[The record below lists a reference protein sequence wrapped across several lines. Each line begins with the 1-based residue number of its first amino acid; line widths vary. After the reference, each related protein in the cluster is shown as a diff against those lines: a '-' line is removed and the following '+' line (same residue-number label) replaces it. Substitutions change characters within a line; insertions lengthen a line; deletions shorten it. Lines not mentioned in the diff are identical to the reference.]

1 MLWACWIVDAGCC
14 AANFGAAA
22 ARDFQLK
29 MGLRSRQCCLPLPT
43 IEGRRGAFFLAVVAA
58 REGVAWAALQDTGY
72 QMCPAASESEEDGAV
87 SGRPPQLLRGCWADR
102 GPAAGADMW
111 IENSQRHKKCWGGLL
126 LLSWRDGLFGV
137 PERLSWKEPR
147 EQVEASILSSNLPEL
162 RSGRSNLAQGW
173 PCTIFSF
180 ERDFGMSSCRDCSGT
195 CQKPW
200 HPKARLSAPMQSG
213 QRRSPDIAG
222 AKRARNADSPLST
235 HVLICLK

>member
-1 MLWACWIVDAGCC
+1 MLDSRCRLLRCEFRRSSCKRLSAQNRLEISTVLFAFANDRGEKRGLLSCSGRCAREWLGQLARIQVTRCVKQRVSPRKTVQSAVDLRSFCEDAG
-14 AANFGAAA
+14 
-22 ARDFQLK
+22 R
-29 MGLRSRQCCLPLPT
+29 
-43 IEGRRGAFFLAVVAA
+43 IEGL
-58 REGVAWAALQDTGY
+58 LQVRTCGSRIPKDIR
-72 QMCPAASESEEDGAV
+72 SV
-87 SGRPPQLLRGCWADR
+87 
-102 GPAAGADMW
+102 
-111 IENSQRHKKCWGGLL
+111 GLL
-126 LLSWRDGLFGV
+126 LLWRDGLFGV

-195 CQKPW
+195 CQKSW